1 MVCPDILLRQ
11 CVNGATTAV
20 LQMTELE
27 TSIFEKKFLRVILFY
42 SRTRPNSPGFSLHTG
57 SASGLSC
64 YHHSGGLHE
73 VTTSDKSL
81 VLMMITATL
90 KANNNAS
97 RALTASEETA
107 EALKQSPA
115 HSKHHQALTQVCPN
129 TKPTANGQV

>member
-1 MVCPDILLRQ
+1 MVQLP
-11 CVNGATTAV
+11 AV

-90 KANNNAS
+90 K
-97 RALTASEETA
+97 
-107 EALKQSPA
+107 
-115 HSKHHQALTQVCPN
+115 
-129 TKPTANGQV
+129 GQ